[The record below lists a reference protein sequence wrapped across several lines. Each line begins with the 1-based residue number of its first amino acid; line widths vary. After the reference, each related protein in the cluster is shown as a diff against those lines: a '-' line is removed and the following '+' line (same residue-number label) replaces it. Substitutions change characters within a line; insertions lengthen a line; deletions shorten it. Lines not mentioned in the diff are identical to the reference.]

1 MNVVKMIILCSICTM
16 LPRILP
22 YFMPFLSKLLHFIRK
37 CMMLLPV
44 AALGALIFPLAL
56 TDFGNDWVAGLLG
69 VVSAFFVSYFKGS
82 MIVSIIVSLAVT
94 VLTLV
99 VLC

>member
-1 MNVVKMIILCSICTM
+1 MNVLKMILLCALCTM

-22 YFMPFLSKLLHFIRK
+22 YFMPFLSKLPHFIRK

-56 TDFGNDWVAGLLG
+56 TDFGKDWIAGLLG
-69 VVSAFFVSYFKGS
+69 VVSAFFVSYFRGS
-82 MIVSIIVSLAVT
+82 MILSIIVSLAVT

-99 VLC
+99 VIC